1 MSESTSA
8 PLRSSAGARSG
19 ARMRSPVRNEYTT
32 TLWVLSVILL
42 GAFPLC
48 SYAVFGLGADR
59 TQTSA
64 VLSCIYVA
72 VMTSLFAAP
81 WLPFPS
87 LRGESSYRRLERMVY
102 IWIIVYTLTVLLWQI
117 PWILLHERIAAA
129 GDELWAYT
137 WWAYIDGG
145 DMRYVEPNWLVFFI
159 EGGADI
165 NGILGAIA
173 LLIWFRSRKTN
184 VLPVYYFMFA
194 AALHIYPTLLYYTS
208 EVARGFPN
216 VDTESFIN
224 LYVKFVCS
232 NAFWVILPFFVLVW
246 GKQTLERIYRD
257 RYSPAGASPSK
268 G

>member
-1 MSESTSA
+1 MSETTSA
-8 PLRSSAGARSG
+8 SLPSSADARSV
-19 ARMRSPVRNEYTT
+19 ARVRRPFRNEYTT
-32 TLWVLSVILL
+32 TLFILAAILL
-42 GAFPLC
+42 SAFPLC

-59 TQTSA
+59 AQTA
-64 VLSCIYVA
+64 GVLSCIYVA

-102 IWIIVYTLTVLLWQI
+102 IWVIVYTLTVLLWQI

-137 WWAYIDGG
+137 WWSYIDGG

-165 NGILGAIA
+165 NGILSAIA
-173 LLIWFRSRKTN
+173 LLAWFRSGKKN
-184 VLPVYYFMFA
+184 VLSLYCLMFA
-194 AALHIYPTLLYYTS
+194 APLHIYPTLLYYTS
-208 EVARGFPN
+208 EVVHGFPN
-216 VDTESFIN
+216 VDTSSFIN
-224 LYVKFVCS
+224 LYVKFVWS

-246 GKQTLERIYRD
+246 GKQTLERTYRD
-257 RYSPAGASPSK
+257 RYSAAGASRSK